1 MPRPIQI
8 CLAVNLSTASIIS
21 NSIPLWHSPGKNH
34 NISAINI
41 ACHSATIVAC
51 HNQPL
56 DLSSHATMNS
66 IHSAMMRMSRKRD
79 QSVVVPA
86 VLIDAPAR
94 SRKESR
100 SNQIEGRRRAREQE
114 QSKSCLRDY
123 EFRYFIDR
131 QGRQHF
137 NFRQRVW
144 LDASVQMA
152 YTRVYSVAL
161 KTLAV
166 NLLMMAMA
174 KRDCHAATRL
184 TARQAG
190 LLAPS
195 FVRECLLDAP
205 DEAWALPRTTIEAWL
220 ESRLRGRLG
229 SRAKRRDT

>member
-1 MPRPIQI
+1 M
-8 CLAVNLSTASIIS
+8 VNA
-21 NSIPLWHSPGKNH
+21 
-34 NISAINI
+34 
-41 ACHSATIVAC
+41 
-51 HNQPL
+51 
-56 DLSSHATMNS
+56 
-66 IHSAMMRMSRKRD
+66 IHSAVMRMSSKRD
-79 QSVVVPA
+79 QSVVAPA

-100 SNQIEGRRRAREQE
+100 PNQIEGGRSTRRQE
-114 QSKSCLRDY
+114 QLKPCLRDY

-166 NLLMMAMA
+166 NLLMMVMA
-174 KRDCHAATRL
+174 KRDYHAATRL
-184 TARQAG
+184 TPRQAG

-195 FVRECLLDAP
+195 FVRECLSGAP

-220 ESRLRGRLG
+220 ESRLRGRQR
-229 SRAKRRDT
+229 SRPKRRDT